1 MPATYVPS
9 RLPDRE
15 GLNLLI
21 VKLRHHHYVPR
32 VISPYRHQE
41 TFLWFE
47 FYLLLFLLFYFL
59 TSEPDLYDNIIL
71 ISSSFA
77 SSNLRLTFLVPPFIK
92 GLLELPLLFLLIVV
106 PIE

>member
-1 MPATYVPS
+1 MPAAYVPS
-9 RLPDRE
+9 RLLDRE
-15 GLNLLI
+15 WLNLLI

-41 TFLWFE
+41 TLLWFE
-47 FYLLLFLLFYFL
+47 LYLLLFLLFYFL
-59 TSEPDLYDNIIL
+59 TSEPDLFDNIIL
-71 ISSSFA
+71 SSSFDN
-77 SSNLRLTFLVPPFIK
+77 SNLRLTSFVPPFIK